1 MKTFRVTLE
10 CVLDVEA
17 ESDEDAWEKLPDEI
31 SIGDMYVLDTQEI
44 EEEEKA

>member
-17 ESDEDAWEKLPDEI
+17 ESDEDACEKLPDEI
-31 SIGDMYVLDTQEI
+31 SIENMYILDTQEI
-44 EEEEKA
+44 EEVEKA